1 MVTHVCSFSLQPLLT
16 SLSHYFEFW
25 WCIIY
30 IINIV
35 TVYIHTL
42 QSGWSCCVLLAQI
55 LLKKHF
61 VSFYCSYFLN
71 KWLAHYLIVWQQEVK
86 DTSFSKHGRYISCLD
101 NAKLFLLLRYDYDWF
116 SCYAWIYK
124 DEKKKRKHSHFRA
137 ISRCVATD
145 WPCTLRSVIKAAADS
160 WPTFFA

>member
-1 MVTHVCSFSLQPLLT
+1 MLTHVCSFSLQPLLT

-35 TVYIHTL
+35 TVYIYIPFNQGDFAAFCWHKYY
-42 QSGWSCCVLLAQI
+42 SKNI
-55 LLKKHF
+55 LYLFIVHI
-61 VSFYCSYFLN
+61 FLN

-124 DEKKKRKHSHFRA
+124 DEKKKESTATFEPSVAVWQQIDPEHS
-137 ISRCVATD
+137 VQ
-145 WPCTLRSVIKAAADS
+145 W
-160 WPTFFA
+160 

>member
-1 MVTHVCSFSLQPLLT
+1 MLTHVCSFSLQPLLT

-42 QSGWSCCVLLAQI
+42 QSGWFCCFLLAQI
-55 LLKKHF
+55 LLKNILYLF
-61 VSFYCSYFLN
+61 NVYIFLN

-86 DTSFSKHGRYISCLD
+86 DTSLSKHGRYVSCLD

-124 DEKKKRKHSHFRA
+124 DEKKKESTATFEPSVAVWQQIDPEHS
-137 ISRCVATD
+137 VQ
-145 WPCTLRSVIKAAADS
+145 W
-160 WPTFFA
+160 